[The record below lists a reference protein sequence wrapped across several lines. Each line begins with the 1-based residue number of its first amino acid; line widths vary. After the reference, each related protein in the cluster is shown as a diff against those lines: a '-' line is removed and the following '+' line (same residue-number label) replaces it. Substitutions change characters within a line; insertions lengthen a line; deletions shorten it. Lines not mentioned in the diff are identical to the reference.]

1 MYSQSKLKNGIVYI
15 TIFLHLNTMYS
26 ISLYALTTH
35 QYIYLIHVVHI
46 TCFFFFLQFSC
57 GLQKFTLLKFTV

>member
-26 ISLYALTTH
+26 ISLYALTIH
-35 QYIYLIHVVHI
+35 QYIYLIHVVHM
-46 TCFFFFLQFSC
+46 FFFFLQFSC

>member
-1 MYSQSKLKNGIVYI
+1 MYSQLKLKNGIVYI

-26 ISLYALTTH
+26 ISLYALTIH

-46 TCFFFFLQFSC
+46 TFVFFLQFSC

>member
-26 ISLYALTTH
+26 ISLYALTIH

-46 TCFFFFLQFSC
+46 TCFFFLQFSC